1 MYLNCIFIKKS
12 KMNALILGST
22 GLVGHELLELLA
34 VDSRFEKIDL
44 VSRRELDMR
53 DISVTNHLVDFE
65 NLSELPIHHEIDC
78 LFIAFGTT
86 MKKAGSKAAQLKID
100 VEIPTNVMQLAK
112 ERGVKQC
119 VLISALG
126 VSLKSP
132 FFYSRMKA
140 QLDENA
146 KAIGFE
152 KLIII
157 KPSVLDGS
165 RKEKRSGEKV
175 SIQIGNALGKTGLI
189 NKYRPV
195 QAINVAKC
203 MIQASFDLPNGN
215 HEIPSNEIVDFAKN
229 YTKRELTI

>member
-1 MYLNCIFIKKS
+1 
-12 KMNALILGST
+12 MNALILGST